1 MCALPTSEPPPR
13 VLRKFLR
20 GFYHAFAGLGHLWK
34 EQLNIKVHFA
44 ATILVIA
51 LGLFLSVDRRDWIAL
66 VICVGMVWTAEALN
80 TALELLADVASPE
93 FHPLVG
99 KAKDIGAGAVL
110 LSAIASAVV
119 ALLVFVPY
127 LVDFFGLQATP

>member
-1 MCALPTSEPPPR
+1 MCALPASEPPPPL
-13 VLRKFLR
+13 LRKFVR
-20 GFYHAFAGLGHLWK
+20 GFYFAFAGVGHVWR
-34 EQLNIKVHFA
+34 EQLNIKVHFG

-66 VICVGMVWTAEALN
+66 VICIGMVWTAEALN
-80 TALELLADVASPE
+80 TALELIADVASPE

-110 LSAIASAVV
+110 LSAITAAVV
-119 ALLVFVPY
+119 ALLVYVPHLAAY
-127 LVDFFGLQATP
+127 LGYATP